1 MSSANGT
8 RRPSIQDLRRLVR
21 RTLALQL
28 ATMLRGPS
36 TMPDGSQ
43 GTVLDDIVARS
54 LVGYG
59 FTLELKVRHPD
70 APEEVSKNLTPAAAK
85 PLIIQ

>member
-1 MSSANGT
+1 MKPT
-8 RRPSIQDLRRLVR
+8 IHDMRRTVR
-21 RTLALQL
+21 RQLALQL

-36 TMPDGSQ
+36 TMPDGSR
-43 GTVLDDIVARS
+43 GTVLDDIVMRS

-70 APEEVSKNLTPAAAK
+70 APDVDAAPEAAK
-85 PLIIQ
+85 LLVVQ

>member
-1 MSSANGT
+1 MPT
-8 RRPSIQDLRRLVR
+8 IHDMRRAVR
-21 RTLALQL
+21 RQLALQL

-36 TMPDGSQ
+36 TMPDGSTA
-43 GTVLDDIVARS
+43 TVLDDIVARS

-70 APEEVSKNLTPAAAK
+70 AEQIAPEPEGAK
-85 PLIIQ
+85 LLLVQ